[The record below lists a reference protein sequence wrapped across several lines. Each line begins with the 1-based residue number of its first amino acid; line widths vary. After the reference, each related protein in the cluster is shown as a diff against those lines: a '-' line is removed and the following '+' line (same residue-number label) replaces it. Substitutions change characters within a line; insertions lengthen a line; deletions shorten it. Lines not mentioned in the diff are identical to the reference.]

1 MARFAHIAV
10 IDPAVKTAEVD
21 CFNHLVSLSP
31 LPMTYHLPALFG
43 MASLN
48 AVNETAAGIIILG
61 SSSSV
66 HDRYP
71 WQAELA
77 SWLKPRLERGVP
89 TFGIC
94 FGHQFIAH
102 LYGAEVGF
110 LYPDKKKEQGFRHIR
125 LEGGRLW
132 GKAAGEVFVSHREG
146 VTTVPKGFRQVGKSD
161 AKVLEAFE
169 HESLPIVTIQA
180 HPEATSGLLANLGYE
195 GRGPLDFGHG
205 LVSAFIRKINPS
217 K

>member
-1 MARFAHIAV
+1 MSRFAHIAV

-48 AVNETAAGIIILG
+48 ALNKTAAGIIILG

-66 HDRYP
+66 HDRHP
-71 WQAELA
+71 WQAQLA
-77 SWLKPRLERGVP
+77 TWLKPRLDRGVP

-110 LYPDKKKEQGFRHIR
+110 LYPDKKKEQGFRRVR
-125 LEGGRLW
+125 LEDSRLW
-132 GKAAGEVFVSHREG
+132 GKAPLEGEVFVSHREG
-146 VTTVPKGFRQVGKSD
+146 VTTVPTGFRQVGKSD
-161 AKVLEAFE
+161 TKVLEAFE
-169 HESLPIVTIQA
+169 HDSLPIVTTQA
-180 HPEATSGLLANLGYE
+180 HPEATPGLLANLSYPGSGKLE
-195 GRGPLDFGHG
+195 FGHA
-205 LVSAFIRKINPS
+205 LVKSFLTHWVR
-217 K
+217 